1 MIQMMNANNI
11 YSEGIAAAAA
21 PAAAPAAAAAALQQS
36 M

>member
-1 MIQMMNANNI
+1 MIQMINANNI

-21 PAAAPAAAAAALQQS
+21 PAAAAAAAAALQQS